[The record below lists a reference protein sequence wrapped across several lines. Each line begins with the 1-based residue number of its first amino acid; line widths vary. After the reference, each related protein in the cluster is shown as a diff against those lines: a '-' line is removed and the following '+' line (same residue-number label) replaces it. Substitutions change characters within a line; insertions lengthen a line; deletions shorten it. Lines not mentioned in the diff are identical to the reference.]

1 MAKLDT
7 RDDSELQ
14 SAKAHMREVVVELMH
29 KMRGGGIPNPM
40 LAAEQLAYLLLL
52 KHMGGEPWSQLEK
65 SDGEKRFEVLRDEL
79 FPQVLRKFPLGNQ
92 AQTRAV
98 TMRDATFAFP
108 SAQLL
113 DLVVRQLVGLRHY
126 QWQCA
131 DLLDT
136 ALDEVSAT
144 SNVGSPRT
152 PARVSDSMIALTKPR
167 ADELV
172 LDPAAGA
179 CERLLAVIQHS
190 VRLGRG
196 GIEEGVAIPQARV
209 RGVDLDATMV
219 RLGAMSLS
227 FHGVHDPDVSVNN
240 VLTNPPD
247 ASEQFDVIL
256 CQPPFGNRID
266 PAMLAPEFGGLS
278 TLRSELLFAELVLKR
293 LGEHGRAAIVL
304 PVNTTFTKT
313 AGVVRLRE
321 RLLERLRAVI
331 TLPQGTFQPH
341 TNVETVLLVV
351 GDRASRV
358 VFIDARD
365 DERGQSPQSA
375 EILQLSAKI
384 VDALVDR
391 GILPEKS
398 IPEELLDRI
407 TVVDREQIEKGDYS
421 LQSSTYRSTR
431 EAADRLENPLVL
443 FREIEQVESE
453 IAQHLAE
460 LGRHLVER
468 ASPDD

>member
-14 SAKAHMREVVVELMH
+14 HATAHIREVVVELLH
-29 KMRGGGIPNPM
+29 KLRGGGMPNPM

-52 KHMGGEPWSQLEK
+52 KHIGRGPWSLLVE
-65 SDGEKRFEVLRDEL
+65 SAGEERFELLRDEL
-79 FPQVLRKFPLGNQ
+79 FPRVLRKYRVSD
-92 AQTRAV
+92 RARTV

-108 SAQLL
+108 SPQLL
-113 DLVVRQLVGLRHY
+113 DLVVRRLVELPPY

-131 DLLDT
+131 DLLDA

-144 SNVGSPRT
+144 SSVGSPRT
-152 PARVSDSMIALTKPR
+152 PARVSDSMIALTEPR
-167 ADELV
+167 ADDLV

-190 VRLGRG
+190 VGVGQR
-196 GIEEGVAIPQARV
+196 GIEEGAAGSQARV

-219 RLGAMSLS
+219 RLGAMSLV
-227 FHGVHDPDVSVNN
+227 FHGVDDPDVSVDN
-240 VLTNPPD
+240 VLINPPD
-247 ASEQFDVIL
+247 AIEQFDVIL

-266 PAMLAPEFGGLS
+266 PAMLAPEFSDLP
-278 TLRSELLFAELVLKR
+278 TLRSELLFAELVLNR
-293 LGEHGRAAIVL
+293 LSERGRAAIVL

-313 AGVVRLRE
+313 AGVVRLRR

-351 GDRASRV
+351 GHRTSRV

-365 DERGQSPQSA
+365 DERGQSSQSA
-375 EILQLSAKI
+375 EILRLSAKI
-384 VDALVDR
+384 VDALLDGGV
-391 GILPEKS
+391 LPEKS
-398 IPEELLDRI
+398 IPGELLDRI
-407 TVVDREQIEKGDYS
+407 TVVGKEEIRENDYL
-421 LQSSTYRSTR
+421 LQSSAYRP
-431 EAADRLENPLVL
+431 ALKADDGIENPLVL
-443 FREIEQVESE
+443 FREIERVESE

-460 LGRHLVER
+460 LGRHLAER
-468 ASPDD
+468 VSQDD